1 MKNLRLL
8 LPVLM
13 LVACAT
19 TPSQVPVQNS
29 YVSATIERVLV
40 RTEAYM
46 EAPTVDI
53 DEGIKSQVEA
63 AVMVARTMTAMPEAS
78 GDVLL
83 VTMSPIMSLHDV
95 MVTADPDL
103 DPLERD
109 IYLEDTIRLRSLFNS
124 VSIHASLSV
133 PVN

>member
-1 MKNLRLL
+1 ML
-8 LPVLM
+8 V

-46 EAPTVDI
+46 EAPTIELD
-53 DEGIKSQVEA
+53 DGIQSQVEA
-63 AVMVARTMTAMPEAS
+63 AVMVARTMTALPEAS
-78 GDVLL
+78 GDLLL
-83 VTMSPIMSLHDV
+83 VTMAPIMSLHDM
-95 MVTADPDL
+95 MVLADPDL

-109 IYLEDTIRLRSLFNS
+109 IYLEDTARLRSLFDS
-124 VSIHASLSV
+124 VSIHSAL
-133 PVN
+133 VN